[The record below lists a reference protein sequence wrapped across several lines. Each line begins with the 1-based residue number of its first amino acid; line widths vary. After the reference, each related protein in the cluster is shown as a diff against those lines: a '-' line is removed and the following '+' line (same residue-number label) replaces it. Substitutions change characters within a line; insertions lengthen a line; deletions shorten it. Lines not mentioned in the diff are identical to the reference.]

1 MMQRTHQEAILL
13 SLRTV
18 VGELLQ
24 MTPADIDVATPLLEM
39 GADSLVIAQV
49 VRRIE
54 KQFGLTFT
62 TQQLFEELNTLA
74 ALAAYIA
81 AHDALAEAADA
92 PPSDAGRQ
100 GHPSGAMVGLAPVTT
115 SAPAM
120 FPQDTVLAASE
131 RYVVPDGSAL
141 ERVISQ
147 QIQVMAQQLEVLR
160 GRGRPM

>member
-13 SLRTV
+13 SLRTL

-24 MTPADIDVATPLLEM
+24 MTPASIDVATPLLEM
-39 GADSLVIAQV
+39 GADSLVIAQA

-81 AHDALAEAADA
+81 AHSAQAEAADA
-92 PPSDAGRQ
+92 SPPAAARQ
-100 GHPSGAMVGLAPVTT
+100 GQPSGAMVGLAPVTT
-115 SAPAM
+115 S
-120 FPQDTVLAASE
+120 
-131 RYVVPDGSAL
+131 
-141 ERVISQ
+141 
-147 QIQVMAQQLEVLR
+147 
-160 GRGRPM
+160 

>member
-1 MMQRTHQEAILL
+1 MMQQTHQEAILL

-24 MTPADIDVATPLLEM
+24 ITPDDIDIATPLLEM
-39 GADSLVIAQV
+39 GVDSLVIAQV

-81 AHDALAEAADA
+81 AHGSQAEVTDA
-92 PPSDAGRQ
+92 PPPAAGRQ
-100 GHPSGAMVGLAPVTT
+100 AQPSEAMGRLAPVTT

-120 FPQDTVLAASE
+120 FHPDAMLAASE
-131 RYVVPDGSAL
+131 RYVVPDGTAL

-147 QIQVMAQQLEVLR
+147 Q
-160 GRGRPM
+160 